1 MKSNFLSSTSESRSK
16 VFTAADSSSDEN
28 LEEDDEADEPK
39 MPLDWKSRT
48 VAVSGE
54 KHTNILIKFNST
66 YIIL

>member
-1 MKSNFLSSTSESRSK
+1 MKSLNLSRGNSVK
-16 VFTAADSSSDEN
+16 HQFDIIDEN

-48 VAVSGE
+48 VAVSGK